1 LERESSNQ
9 IGPTGIPQHFGI
21 FYAMGFALISE
32 GFLSACY
39 HVCPT
44 TENFQFDTTFMY
56 VIAVLC
62 FIKIYQFR
70 HNDASSNAYKVFFG
84 IAMIMFLEV
93 LGIFL
98 NNTLFWIL
106 SLVLYFLAMLLLSSV
121 LYQVGKWRM
130 SHLTPFW
137 LIKACVGKA
146 RNCSFFPSQI
156 SKRRASFIII
166 LDLVNIGF
174 ILLGGIKQ
182 PEVSTYLL
190 LVFIGNLM
198 VYFSYYVT
206 MKLVKKEKIP
216 PIAYFISVLTI
227 ACWIPGIWLFTQ
239 KVKSTNLTPAESRN
253 LNVECIL
260 GDLYDHHDIWH
271 FFSAAGLF
279 FSFILLL
286 VFDDGIDHVPRNRIL
301 IF

>member
-1 LERESSNQ
+1 MEREDSKQ
-9 IGPTGIPQHFGI
+9 IEPTGIPQHVGI

-98 NNTLFWIL
+98 NNTFFWIL

-130 SHLTPFW
+130 SHLTPVW
-137 LIKACVGKA
+137 LIQVLHLGTIPILRQQRDWVGEVRKMA
-146 RNCSFFPSQI
+146 I
-156 SKRRASFIII
+156 SA
-166 LDLVNIGF
+166 DV
-174 ILLGGIKQ
+174 Q
-182 PEVSTYLL
+182 YYL
-190 LVFIGNLM
+190 
-198 VYFSYYVT
+198 
-206 MKLVKKEKIP
+206 
-216 PIAYFISVLTI
+216 
-227 ACWIPGIWLFTQ
+227 C
-239 KVKSTNLTPAESRN
+239 
-253 LNVECIL
+253 
-260 GDLYDHHDIWH
+260 
-271 FFSAAGLF
+271 
-279 FSFILLL
+279 
-286 VFDDGIDHVPRNRIL
+286 
-301 IF
+301 